1 VGAWG
6 FRTGDRNQ
14 ELPKGSSESMA
25 SKADSNSRR
34 IDQWQKADT
43 AVLLLNS
50 VSCLPSSD

>member
-25 SKADSNSRR
+25 S